1 MKRAWIRVDANNTI
15 GRGHLSR
22 CIALAEM
29 IKADFQICFIV
40 LAYNESYCDTLLKD
54 WKVQYIDDDAA
65 IVALLDTEDLLVVD
79 SYAIDNAWRCR
90 FKPLVLGLVDI
101 NDIPGDINGATVII
115 NHCPGITASQYTAD
129 PNTSFLLGLDYAI
142 LRTPFLAYARREPS
156 VVAGKGVFICFGGAD
171 PYQLGVAATNA
182 LLAGG
187 FTEPIYLVS
196 NADADSH
203 PTLRDASN
211 VTLLNSLSADEMR
224 DYMLKSRLLLLSA
237 SILSFEAI
245 ALRKPMLALYYVEN
259 QALIYQGLV
268 AQGMANGFG
277 FVNNPSQLEGLY
289 ECVRALYQSN
299 HELQALTYQQYTRLD
314 GQSDAR
320 IRKGMLGE
328 GWSLTLSD

>member
-1 MKRAWIRVDANNTI
+1 MKRAWIRVDANSTL

-29 IKADFQICFIV
+29 IKADFQVCFIV
-40 LAYNESYCDTLLKD
+40 MAHNESYCQTLLQE
-54 WKVQYIDDDAA
+54 WEVQYIDDDAA

-79 SYAIDNAWRCR
+79 SYAVDNAWRCR
-90 FKPLVLGLVDI
+90 FKPLVRGLVDI
-101 NDIPGDINGATVII
+101 NDIPGDISGATVIL
-115 NHCPGITASQYTAD
+115 NHCPGITASQYKAD
-129 PNTSFLLGLDYAI
+129 PNTTFLLGLDYAI

-156 VVAGKGVFICFGGAD
+156 VVGGKGVFICFGGAD
-171 PYQLGVAATNA
+171 PHQLGVAATNA

-187 FTEPIYLVS
+187 FTEPIYLLS
-196 NADADSH
+196 NAAADSY

-211 VTLLNSLSADEMR
+211 IILLNSLSADEMR

-259 QALIYQGLV
+259 QARIYQGLV
-268 AQGMANGFG
+268 AQGMAKGFG

-289 ECVRALYQSN
+289 ECVRALYQSD
-299 HELQALTYQQYTRLD
+299 HELLALTHQQYERLD
-314 GQSDAR
+314 GYSDAR
-320 IRKGMLGE
+320 IRKGMVGE
-328 GWSLTLSD
+328 G

>member
-1 MKRAWIRVDANNTI
+1 MKRAWIRVDANNII

-22 CIALAEM
+22 CVALADM

-40 LAYNESYCDTLLKD
+40 MAQNESYCQALLQG
-54 WKVQYIDDDAA
+54 WEVQYIDDDAA
-65 IVALLDTEDLLVVD
+65 IVSLLDTEDLLVVD

-90 FKPLVLGLVDI
+90 FKPLVRGLVDI
-101 NDIPGDINGATVII
+101 NDIPGHISGATVIL

-129 PNTSFLLGLDYAI
+129 PNTTFLLGLDYAI
-142 LRTPFLAYARREPS
+142 LRTPFLAYARRELS
-156 VVAGKGVFICFGGAD
+156 VVTGKGVFICFGGAD
-171 PYQLGVAATNA
+171 PYQLGVAATTA

-196 NADADSH
+196 NVDADSY

-211 VTLLNSLSADEMR
+211 FTLLNSLSADEMR

-268 AQGMANGFG
+268 DQGMAKGFG
-277 FVNNPSQLEGLY
+277 FVNNASQLEGLY
-289 ECVRALYQSN
+289 ECVRVLYQSN
-299 HELQALTYQQYTRLD
+299 HELQALTHQQYTRLD
-314 GQSDAR
+314 GYSDVR
-320 IRKGMLGE
+320 IRKAMVGE
-328 GWSLTLSD
+328 A

>member
-1 MKRAWIRVDANNTI
+1 MKRAWIRVDANNII

-22 CIALAEM
+22 CISLAEM
-29 IKADFQICFIV
+29 IQLDFKVCFFV
-40 LAYNESYCDTLLKD
+40 MAHNESYCQGLLKD
-54 WKVQYIDDDAA
+54 WEVRYIKDDEE
-65 IVALLDTEDLLVVD
+65 IVALLNSEDLLVVD

-90 FKPLVLGLVDI
+90 FKPLVRGLVDI
-101 NDIPGDINGATVII
+101 NDIPGDISGATVIL

-129 PNTSFLLGLDYAI
+129 PNTTFLLGLDYAI
-142 LRTPFLAYARREPS
+142 LRTPFLENARREPS
-156 VVAGKGVFICFGGAD
+156 VMTGKGVFICFGGAD
-171 PYQLGVAATNA
+171 PYQLGVAATTA

-196 NADADSH
+196 NVDADSY

-268 AQGMANGFG
+268 AQGMAKGFG

-289 ECVRALYQSN
+289 ECVRTLYQSN
-299 HELQALTYQQYTRLD
+299 HELQALIHQQYARLD

-320 IRKGMLGE
+320 IRRGMVGE
-328 GWSLTLSD
+328 G